1 MVSINKIVLRT
12 TLGKSTIEL
21 TRYSALLLPI
31 IWTLLWRFLPNATD
45 ESYEDQTVEVNLQ
58 D

>member
-1 MVSINKIVLRT
+1 MVSIDKIVLRT
-12 TLGKSTIEL
+12 TLGESTMEL

-31 IWTLLWRFLPNATD
+31 IWTLLWCFLPNATD
-45 ESYEDQTVEVNLQ
+45 ESYEDQTVVNSQ